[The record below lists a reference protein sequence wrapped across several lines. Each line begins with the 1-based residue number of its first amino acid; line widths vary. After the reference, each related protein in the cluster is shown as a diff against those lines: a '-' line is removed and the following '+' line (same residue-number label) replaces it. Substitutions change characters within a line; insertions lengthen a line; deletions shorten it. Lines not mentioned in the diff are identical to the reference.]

1 MIALRVAGG
10 TGDANPSLFYQPLM
24 LANTATSS
32 AIVGAT
38 MAERDVVKS
47 LIDFSFIIKAQLES
61 EETALLRSLLSMA
74 IMEAEDVLETMD
86 EKQKSASKSNAKI
99 AKG

>member
-1 MIALRVAGG
+1 
-10 TGDANPSLFYQPLM
+10 
-24 LANTATSS
+24 
-32 AIVGAT
+32 

-61 EETALLRSLLSMA
+61 DETALLRSLLSMA
-74 IMEAEDVLETMD
+74 IMEAEDVLEVMD
-86 EKQKSASKSNAKI
+86 AQHSNSRKTAPKT